1 MLKKS
6 LINRLYK
13 YNMHIGSIA
22 SINSKLNYYILG
34 NRFGFSIIDLN
45 KSFILLKKTIFFL
58 NQLSINNGSLL
69 FYYSNYSNL
78 NIIYKCILLSI
89 CKSSNQQMITYN
101 WVYGSIGNYYFSF
114 YSLIKE
120 LTSLWLKRHNYL
132 FNFDTKRNQY
142 YSFNFENDKFEL
154 FEYLFLTKWKLK
166 KNKNYNKNK
175 NKHKGI
181 KIKISPYSKWY
192 KKWIT
197 STSTYKFWSFQSSSH
212 KHSNFLKKLCLNDIN
227 NIWKKK
233 KLLSFKFL
241 FIKLY
246 YYIYAKKKDS
256 FSYNNIETN
265 NVKYNYLHTKF
276 KSYWRFMLYF
286 KYFNN
291 YYNLPDALF
300 SIYPNKNNLPIKEYS
315 SVSLVSIGLVDTDCD
330 TRGINY
336 PIICNDDSLMIVI
349 FYFTLFSNIFID
361 SKVNIHKM
369 LCTNI

>member
-6 LINRLYK
+6 LVDRLYK

-22 SINSKLNYYILG
+22 SLNSKLNYYILG
-34 NRFGFSIIDLN
+34 NRFGFHIIDLN

-58 NQLSINNGSLL
+58 NKLSENNGSLL
-69 FYYSNYSNL
+69 FHYSGYSHL
-78 NIIYKCILLSI
+78 SIIYKCVLLSI

-120 LTSLWLKRHNYL
+120 LTSLWLKRHQYL
-132 FNFDTKRNQY
+132 FNNDKKLNQY
-142 YSFNFENDKFEL
+142 YSYHFENEKFEF

-166 KNKNYNKNK
+166 KKNTNKRFKN
-175 NKHKGI
+175 
-181 KIKISPYSKWY
+181 SPYSKWY
-192 KKWIT
+192 KKWIQ
-197 STSTYKFWSFQSSSH
+197 STSTYKLWSFQSSSN
-212 KHSNFLKKLCLNDIN
+212 KHYSFFKKLCLNDIN
-227 NIWKKK
+227 NVWKKK

-256 FSYNNIETN
+256 FSYNSLEANNI
-265 NVKYNYLHTKF
+265 KYSYLHTKF

-291 YYNLPDALF
+291 YYSLPDALF
-300 SIYPNKNNLPIKEYS
+300 SIHPNKNILPIKEYS
-315 SVSLVSIGLVDTDCD
+315 SVSLVSIGLIDTDCN
-330 TRGINY
+330 TAGVNY

-361 SKVNIHKM
+361 SKVNIHSM
-369 LCTNI
+369 LCSNI